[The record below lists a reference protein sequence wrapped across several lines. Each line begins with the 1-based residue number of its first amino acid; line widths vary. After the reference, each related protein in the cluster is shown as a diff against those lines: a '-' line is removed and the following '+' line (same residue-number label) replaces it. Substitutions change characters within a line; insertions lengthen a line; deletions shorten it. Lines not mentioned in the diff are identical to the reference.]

1 MCKVT
6 LIIDVNSGRGN
17 ITLYFKETLK
27 WVEWYSD
34 INKQMDE
41 SKFYNKLVP
50 LKNIYTRYKIK
61 QTSGVFLNIYR

>member
-34 INKQMDE
+34 INKQKDE
-41 SKFYNKLVP
+41 GKFYNKLVP

-61 QTSGVFLNIYR
+61 QTSGFFFFEYI